1 MNINPNL
8 SSKTIKFSD
17 QLKENQSSFSSH
29 NNIIN
34 FYKKEGSSH
43 SVSLFDYISLAVIVG
58 KKVENLIEEAVLRDL
73 TSIMNNRLI
82 GIGYIDLSHL
92 LTQVIPKISNLL
104 WSALDS
110 QDNSLLPQPFVHLAK
125 LVKKRIDQSNT
136 LTFTVNNNL
145 YQSIIKSLPT
155 LVGLEQKY
163 ESRKSKKEHK
173 EEQKRARIAPLP
185 TLFSTPSDQF
195 LSIPFTPSPQS
206 YSTSDGTHFKAYLSN
221 ILTHL
226 FILPT
231 FTSLDQLGILITKS
245 RQPKLKSNVNM
256 DLVRKNT
263 IDQLTQ
269 RNTLATFFKN
279 LCPSYYA
286 FSITEVIKII
296 QAPHSYLLG
305 SSRGVSIN
313 KKLFDEMMDRIILQD
328 TVEVRAK
335 ICAGKDLFDAVTLVA
350 LPLSKSQK
358 S

>member
-1 MNINPNL
+1 M
-8 SSKTIKFSD
+8 
-17 QLKENQSSFSSH
+17 
-29 NNIIN
+29 
-34 FYKKEGSSH
+34 
-43 SVSLFDYISLAVIVG
+43 
-58 KKVENLIEEAVLRDL
+58 ENLIEEAVLRDL
-73 TSIMNNRLI
+73 TSNMNNRLI
-82 GIGYIDLSHL
+82 GIGYIDLFHL
-92 LTQVIPKISNLL
+92 LTQVIPRISTLL
-104 WSALDS
+104 WSAMDTG
-110 QDNSLLPQPFVHLAK
+110 DNSDLPQPFVHLAK
-125 LVKKRIDQSNT
+125 LVKKRIDESNIS
-136 LTFTVNNNL
+136 TFTINNNL

-155 LVGLEQKY
+155 LVELEQKY
-163 ESRKSKKEHK
+163 ESKKSKKEQK
-173 EEQKRARIAPLP
+173 EEQKRARVAPLP
-185 TLFSTPSDQF
+185 TLFSTPPDRY
-195 LSIPFTPSPQS
+195 LSVPFTLSPQS
-206 YSTSDGTHFKAYLSN
+206 NSTSNGTHFKAYISN
-221 ILTHL
+221 ILIHI

-231 FTSLDQLGILITKS
+231 FSSLDQLGILITKS

-263 IDQLTQ
+263 VDQLTQ
-269 RNTLATFFKN
+269 RNTLATFFKD

-335 ICAGKDLFDAVTLVA
+335 ICAGKELFDAVTLVA